1 MAPPKSD
8 IVSTPV
14 NDPTAS
20 IFTNVMFT
28 ENSPTNV
35 NSTTN
40 ITTNTISTAS
50 IPQSISTES
59 ISQAVST
66 TNNTLNVATLNIR
79 GQTGLNISKQKQIEA
94 FIKLHSIDIL
104 HCQEIAIEESTFES
118 CNFLTSSFDIIQ
130 NNSPNNRYGTASLL
144 W

>member
-50 IPQSISTES
+50 IP
-59 ISQAVST
+59 
-66 TNNTLNVATLNIR
+66 
-79 GQTGLNISKQKQIEA
+79 
-94 FIKLHSIDIL
+94 
-104 HCQEIAIEESTFES
+104 
-118 CNFLTSSFDIIQ
+118 
-130 NNSPNNRYGTASLL
+130 
-144 W
+144 